1 MKWCSVTKTY
11 NLYLTFQLHV
21 HGKGDYLEFEQ
32 AQYVMGVAENK
43 PAGTVV
49 GSTRSDNL
57 LEIFPLGSFC
67 FRFVPSY
74 FLDQVGW
81 GSREQPGSEF
91 APGQMA
97 GEA

>member
-1 MKWCSVTKTY
+1 MLHIQTKNEMVQCYYKTY

-49 GSTRSDNL
+49 GSTRCNKL
-57 LEIFPLGSFC
+57 FEIFPLVNL
-67 FRFVPSY
+67 FVLLCSIIFP
-74 FLDQVGW
+74 
-81 GSREQPGSEF
+81 
-91 APGQMA
+91 
-97 GEA
+97 